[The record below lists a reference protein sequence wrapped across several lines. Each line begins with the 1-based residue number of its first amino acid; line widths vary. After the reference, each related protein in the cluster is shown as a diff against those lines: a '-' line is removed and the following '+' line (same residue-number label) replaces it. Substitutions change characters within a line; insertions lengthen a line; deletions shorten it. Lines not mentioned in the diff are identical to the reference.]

1 MDKLDLPTDDIV
13 ISGENK
19 EIGVARFTDV
29 LSKTEI
35 ANVKSHLKEK
45 FGAEPNVSSVTPTV
59 GKEIAKNALIG
70 LLITSLGLIVFVS
83 FRFELPMAVSAVIAL
98 LFAAFTIIPFFSITG
113 LRLI

>member
-1 MDKLDLPTDDIV
+1 MKLQ
-13 ISGENK
+13 
-19 EIGVARFTDV
+19 
-29 LSKTEI
+29 
-35 ANVKSHLKEK
+35 LKEK

-98 LFAAFTIIPFFSITG
+98 LFAAFLLFHSLVLRG

>member
-1 MDKLDLPTDDIV
+1 M
-13 ISGENK
+13 ISGDTKNV
-19 EIGVARFTDV
+19 GVARFKGV

-35 ANVKSHLKEK
+35 ADVKSQLKEK

-83 FRFELPMAVSAVIAL
+83 FRFELPMAVYGGYC
-98 LFAAFTIIPFFSITG
+98 TIICSLFDYSI
-113 LRLI
+113 L

>member
-1 MDKLDLPTDDIV
+1 MRWFAAELEKFNLPSDDIV
-13 ISGENK
+13 ISGDNK
-19 EIGVARFTDV
+19 EIGVARFKDV
-29 LSKTEI
+29 LSKSEI
-35 ANVKSHLKEK
+35 ADLKLHIKEK

-98 LFAAFTIIPFFSITG
+98 LFAAFYYYSI
-113 LRLI
+113 L